1 MNRLWIWLAS
11 LDNAKR
17 NRVGT
22 LLILAGVGAL
32 FVGVLFAHGG
42 LLAGD
47 AGYLEWIPRE
57 TTLLGLLSEPNEWL
71 IFTAGQIVALVGSQV
86 LLAGVALKYVAG
98 HKLTWARA
106 GFASFLAFFELV
118 MWWGIVPSE
127 WLNLTQ
133 GPLGWTKQEILFTIP
148 GLGLG
153 VSGYFVKDAIAGGYH
168 VASLGLVIYFAV
180 MVQKWGK
187 LEASEPTPEDQ
198 TSSFGR
204 PLKVSK

>member
-17 NRVGT
+17 NRVGA
-22 LLILAGVGAL
+22 LLILAGTGVL
-32 FVGVLFAHGG
+32 FVGLLIAHGG
-42 LLAGD
+42 LLADD
-47 AGYLEWIPRE
+47 AGYLEWIPRD
-57 TTLLGLLSEPNEWL
+57 TTLFGLLSEPNMWL
-71 IFTAGQIVALVGSQV
+71 IFTTGHIIALVGSQV
-86 LLAGVALKYVAG
+86 LIAGVALKYVAG

-118 MWWGIVPSE
+118 MLWGIVPSE

-133 GPLGWTKQEILFTIP
+133 GPLGWTKQEIVFTIP
-148 GLGLG
+148 GLDLG
-153 VSGYFVKDAIAGGYH
+153 VSGYFVKDSIAGGYH
-168 VASLGLVIYFAV
+168 IASLGLVIYFAV

-187 LEASEPTPEDQ
+187 LEPSAPKFEEK

-204 PLKVSK
+204 PLKVAE

>member
-1 MNRLWIWLAS
+1 MNGLWIWLAS

-17 NRVGT
+17 NRVGL
-22 LLILAGVGAL
+22 LLILTGTGVL
-32 FVGVLFAHGG
+32 FVGLLIAHGG
-42 LLAGD
+42 LLADD

-57 TTLLGLLSEPNEWL
+57 TTLFGLLAEPNQWL
-71 IFTAGQIVALVGSQV
+71 IFTSGHLIALVGSQI
-86 LLAGVALKYVAG
+86 LIAGVALRYVAG

-106 GFASFLAFFELV
+106 GFASLLAFFELV

-148 GLGLG
+148 GLDLG
-153 VSGYFVKDAIAGGYH
+153 VNGYFVKDAIAGGYH
-168 VASLGLVIYFAV
+168 MASLGLVIYFAV

-187 LEASEPTPEDQ
+187 MEAPKPKSGTK

-204 PLKVSK
+204 PLKVSE